1 MWYFAWILG
10 VLLAC
15 AFGIINALWLE
26 HTEMMDKKIVNSI
39 SEQVAK
45 LHAPLDKALFRAL
58 SLILGFYHVAL
69 LMWDPKLY
77 ADQIGGFNAVVSPLM
92 IWAMCSSMVLV

>member
-1 MWYFAWILG
+1 M
-10 VLLAC
+10 
-15 AFGIINALWLE
+15 
-26 HTEMMDKKIVNSI
+26 NSI
-39 SEQVAK
+39 AERVAK
-45 LHAPLDKALFRAL
+45 LHAPLDKVLFRAL

-92 IWAMCSSMVLV
+92 IWAMCSSMVFGLNFKPRNLCWQVLFSPYFSISILSYLTMARLF